1 MKPTEVQIKALQRI
15 ILWRRIHWLS
25 FVLSFLAALIFTGAF
40 QKPGWWP
47 YVIPPALTIGVYA
60 FSWYRVN
67 RARCPRCGDFFFM
80 QRGPLGPMGT
90 SFPLQRRC
98 QHCGMAI
105 RRSN

>member
-1 MKPTEVQIKALQRI
+1 MKPTEGQVRALGRI
-15 ILWRRIHWLS
+15 VLWRRVHWLS
-25 FVLSFLAALIFTGAF
+25 FALTLLAVLTFVGAF

-47 YVIPPALTIGVYA
+47 YVAPPVLTLLVYGV
-60 FSWYRVN
+60 SWYRVN

-90 SFPLQRRC
+90 SFPLQKRC

-105 RRSN
+105 RR

>member
-1 MKPTEVQIKALQRI
+1 MKPVEWQIKALRRI
-15 ILWRRIHWLS
+15 VLWRRIHWLS
-25 FVLSFLAALIFTGAF
+25 FVLSFLAALIVTGAF

-47 YVIPPALTIGVYA
+47 YAIPLALTIGVFA

-90 SFPLQRRC
+90 NFPLQRRC

>member
-1 MKPTEVQIKALQRI
+1 MKPTERQLSALRRI
-15 ILWRRIHWLS
+15 VWWRRAHWLR
-25 FVLSFLAALIFTGAF
+25 FPLSLVTILTLAGAY

-47 YVIPPALTIGVYA
+47 YAIPPALSAGVYM

-67 RARCPRCGDFFFM
+67 RARCPRCGDFFFA
-80 QRGPLGPMGT
+80 QKGPLGPMGT

-105 RRSN
+105 RRPD